1 MLLVVCEMLLLVV
14 GGLFLFLALRV
25 LYTIFLRDVWRT
37 KSECVD
43 SVAIVIGSGG
53 HTAEML
59 RLAGRLDT
67 SKFRQRTY
75 LLADSD
81 TSSQA
86 KVEACESGRKDFSIR
101 RVPRMRAPLQ
111 SWTSALM
118 KAPRALSVCF
128 TEVFWTRPQLLLCNG
143 PGTCV
148 PVVLAALVLDVLG
161 LTRTRIVF
169 VESICRVKSLSIS
182 GRLLYGL
189 LWKHRFLVQWPELA
203 LKYPRATYI
212 GQLV

>member
-1 MLLVVCEMLLLVV
+1 MLLLVATV
-14 GGLFLFLALRV
+14 FVIFLTLRV
-25 LYTIFLRDVWRT
+25 FYTLFLRDAWRS

-43 SVAIVIGSGG
+43 EVMIVIGSGG

-67 SKFRQRTY
+67 CKFRRRTY

-86 KVEACESGRKDFSIR
+86 KVEACESGREDFSIR

-111 SWTSALM
+111 SWTSAL
-118 KAPRALSVCF
+118 KRAPRALSVCF
-128 TEVFWTRPQLLLCNG
+128 SEVFRTRPQLLLCNG

-148 PVVLAALVLDVLG
+148 PVVLAALVLDILG

-169 VESICRVKSLSIS
+169 IESICRVKTLSIS

-189 LWKHRFLVQWPELA
+189 LWKQRFLVQWPELA